1 MEISIYQINMKRD
14 TNRLAF
20 YGLEDMENLGHSK
33 IDSSIYDK
41 VYYCKG
47 DFKSLEDVFGA
58 FNFNHPD
65 DYHARSLSV
74 SDIVEVKTAENMESG
89 FYFCDSFG
97 FQKVDFEPTKTAE
110 LDTIRVVL
118 VEPGKVAREARIG
131 TKLSDLQAAVGGDIE
146 QFCPYEDEVALI
158 CDEEGKLCGKDL
170 NRAVYD
176 EDGQMMDIIA
186 GTFFVCSVPSDS
198 DSFKGLSDEQTAK
211 YLKEFKYPEQF
222 FRMNDEI
229 KTVKYNPEQNKNYE
243 R

>member
-1 MEISIYQINMKRD
+1 
-14 TNRLAF
+14 
-20 YGLEDMENLGHSK
+20 MENLGHGK

-41 VYYCKG
+41 VYSCKG
-47 DFKSLEDVFGA
+47 DFKSLEDVFEA

-65 DYHARSLSV
+65 DYHTRSLSV
-74 SDIVEVKTAENMESG
+74 SDIVEVKSAENMEPG

-97 FQKVDFEPTKTAE
+97 FQKVDFEPIKTAE
-110 LDTIRVVL
+110 LDTMRVVL

-176 EDGQMMDIIA
+176 EDGQMLDIIV

-198 DSFKGLSDEQTAK
+198 DCFKGLSDEQTAK

-222 FRMNDEI
+222 FRINDEI
-229 KTVKYNPEQNKNYE
+229 KAVKYNPEQNKNYE